1 MTVGTFLSFLTD
13 QGDDFLVSKALGA
26 QPLGLYQTAYKIS
39 NLPTTEGAGLIY
51 QIIFPI
57 FATIQTDIVRLKR
70 GLIKALAVTFTLSG
84 LFAAGVYL
92 TAPFLVK
99 LFLGEIWLPMV
110 PALNVLLIFGLTR
123 PLISVISAL
132 FDAVGR
138 PQVATYMN
146 AIKLAVLLALL
157 WPLTRAYGIVGTAYA
172 VVIAQL
178 TVYPWYASRL
188 VVYFKK

>member
-99 LFLGEIWLPMV
+99 L
-110 PALNVLLIFGLTR
+110 ALRANNSNICCLVTSVHPIFKVLNIGLNYYMKRGMSICCTGPIHRERYLLSLI
-123 PLISVISAL
+123 IS
-132 FDAVGR
+132 F
-138 PQVATYMN
+138 
-146 AIKLAVLLALL
+146 
-157 WPLTRAYGIVGTAYA
+157 
-172 VVIAQL
+172 
-178 TVYPWYASRL
+178 
-188 VVYFKK
+188 